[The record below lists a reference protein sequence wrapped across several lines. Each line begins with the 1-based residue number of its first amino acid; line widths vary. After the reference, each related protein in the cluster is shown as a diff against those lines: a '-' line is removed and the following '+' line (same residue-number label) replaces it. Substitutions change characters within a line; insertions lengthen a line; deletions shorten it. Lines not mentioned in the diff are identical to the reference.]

1 MRDALITGLSVFA
14 LIAVSVSVGELA
26 FAGYHQTFVD
36 AAAEVQTPV
45 R

>member
-1 MRDALITGLSVFA
+1 MRDAVITGLSVFA
-14 LIAVSVSVGELA
+14 LIVVSVGVGELA

-36 AAAEVQTPV
+36 ATATA

>member
-14 LIAVSVSVGELA
+14 LIVVSVGVGELA
-26 FAGYHQTFVD
+26 FAGYHQTFVGTMPEAQ
-36 AAAEVQTPV
+36 AA